1 MQIDLPL
8 PPSVNHIWRRGR
20 GRTYLSAN
28 YSKWIQVAH
37 SLVAIHRPKV
47 PMAGPVS
54 VRIVAWRGKGWAE
67 RKRDL
72 DNIAK
77 PVLDLLVR
85 EKILAGDDHTVVKRV
100 VIELGHGMRPD
111 AGVMVEVEDYEP
123 V

>member
-8 PPSVNHIWRRGR
+8 PPSVNHIWRRGK

-28 YSKWIQVAH
+28 YSKWIRMAHPIVA
-37 SLVAIHRPKV
+37 SHRPKV
-47 PMAGPVS
+47 PMAGPVA
-54 VRIVAWRGKGWAE
+54 VRIVAWRGKGWNE

-85 EKILAGDDHTVVKRV
+85 EGFLAGDDHTVVKRV

-111 AGVMVEVEDYEP
+111 AGVMVEVSDYEP